1 MSQADAWRTLLDP
14 HSSEHFDFI
23 MLGITLQ
30 WHVTQQDD
38 QYARGRQLR
47 EILRNEMLF
56 ALNALEPGGSL
67 MIVLPASDHPN
78 SFFYLHHLLKCSAG
92 LRLFPTP
99 HASRSPIY
107 VIAHEVQTRSEAAL
121 DFSTILKGAES
132 SWYVQ
137 SEEEACAIYQRLQP
151 DLEAIWLAQS
161 SALEAE

>member
-1 MSQADAWRTLLDP
+1 
-14 HSSEHFDFI
+14 
-23 MLGITLQ
+23 
-30 WHVTQQDD
+30 
-38 QYARGRQLR
+38 
-47 EILRNEMLF
+47 
-56 ALNALEPGGSL
+56 

-92 LRLFPTP
+92 LHLFPTP